1 MIRARLT
8 GWGIHCDTVNPKQLE
23 LLAAK
28 EMLAELC
35 DIQPNQVDMI
45 IKQRITESPLLKR
58 EIKLYADYRK
68 PHLS

>member
-8 GWGIHCDTVNPKQLE
+8 GWGIHCDIVSPKQLE

-28 EMLAELC
+28 KILAELC
-35 DIQPNQVDMI
+35 DIQPHQVDTI
-45 IKQRITESPLLKR
+45 IEQFITESRLFKR
-58 EIKLYADYRK
+58 EIKLYADYRR

>member
-1 MIRARLT
+1 MILTRLT
-8 GWGIHCDTVNPKQLE
+8 GLGIHCDTVNPKQLE

-28 EMLAELC
+28 EILAELC
-35 DIQPNQVDMI
+35 DSQPNQVDMI

-58 EIKLYADYRK
+58 EIKLYSDYRK